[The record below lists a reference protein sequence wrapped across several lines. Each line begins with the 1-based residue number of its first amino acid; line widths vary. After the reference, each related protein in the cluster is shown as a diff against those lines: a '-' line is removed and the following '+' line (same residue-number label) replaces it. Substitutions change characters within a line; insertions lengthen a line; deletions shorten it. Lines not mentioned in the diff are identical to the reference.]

1 MLTRLWD
8 LLWVAVKAFIQ
19 PIDLDVTFDWTGW
32 GALARQVAAASPEQ
46 ATPET
51 DFPKE
56 QLEAVDME
64 DHARRFVHER
74 TRSVRYSHV
83 GPDGW
88 RREARYFRPNVSPEE
103 QASIIELEELEMEV
117 D

>member
-1 MLTRLWD
+1 MKT
-8 LLWVAVKAFIQ
+8 FIQ

-32 GALARQVAAASPEQ
+32 AALARQVAAASPEQ

-74 TRSVRYSHV
+74 TRSVQYSHI

-88 RREARYFRPNVSPEE
+88 RRETRYIRPNVSPEE